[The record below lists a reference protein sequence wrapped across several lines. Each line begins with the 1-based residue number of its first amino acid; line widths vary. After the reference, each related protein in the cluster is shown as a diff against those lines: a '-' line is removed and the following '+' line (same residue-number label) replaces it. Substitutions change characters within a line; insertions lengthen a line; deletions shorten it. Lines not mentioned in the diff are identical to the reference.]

1 MGRQVLVS
9 GVAVMVLGLAAG
21 VAALSGGAVRAA
33 PEPSLVPVSWQLDVK
48 YGNLERIFVN
58 VDGKDKPFWFLRYT
72 VTNDSGKDVLFTPDF
87 EMVADTG
94 DVVHAFKDVPN
105 AVFTKIKE
113 IYGKNSYLLSPT
125 DVYGKLLQGEDNAKD
140 SVAIFPA
147 LDPEARDFQLFFT
160 GLSGETAEVKNP
172 VNGKPVI
179 LQKTL
184 ELDFNI
190 PGQAIGIEPHPRLKG
205 TKWVM
210 K

>member
-1 MGRQVLVS
+1 M
-9 GVAVMVLGLAAG
+9 
-21 VAALSGGAVRAA
+21 
-33 PEPSLVPVSWQLDVK
+33 PVSWQLDVK
-48 YGNLERIFVN
+48 CGNLERIFVN

-72 VTNDSGKDVLFTPDF
+72 VTNNSGKDVLFTPDF
-87 EMVADTG
+87 EIVADTG

-105 AVFTKIKE
+105 SVFTKIKE

-147 LDPEARDFQLFFT
+147 LDPQARDFQLFFT

-172 VNGKPVI
+172 VTGKPVI
-179 LQKTL
+179 LQKTM

-190 PGQAIGIEPHPRLKG
+190 PGEAIGIEPHPRLKG